1 MKKTLISVAVLGA
14 MSSAAFAQSNVTIYG
29 IVDAG
34 IVAERGGKDGN
45 VTKVSSGV
53 ANASRIGFR
62 GTEDLGGGLSA
73 IFTLETGYKTDDGQL
88 DNSSNTLFNRQA
100 FVGLRS
106 TTAGT
111 LTVGRQYTPWYN
123 ALVQVGDPFAAGLA
137 GSAKNLF
144 PASGINVRNSNAVVY
159 QTPLFNGFAGEV
171 FYGFGEQSE
180 SSAGRQLSAA
190 VSYTNGPLN
199 ARVAYNNRNNDTAS
213 TATAA
218 AVERGIGHNSLLA
231 VNYDFQVAKAYF
243 MFNRSKGLNSIAYPN
258 QGTLGGV
265 TGGIAYTTTTAIA
278 ASRDSRDG
286 LVGVQVPVAG
296 AGKVIASFIYKDD
309 REAVNRDAKQWAIG
323 YMHDISKR
331 TTGYVSYAKIDNK
344 NNAAFTVGG
353 NTEVGSGD
361 SAFNVGV
368 RHSF

>member
-1 MKKTLISVAVLGA
+1 

-34 IVAERGGKDGN
+34 IVSERGGKAGN

-73 IFTLETGYKTDDGQL
+73 IFTLEAGYRVDDGAL
-88 DNSSNTLFNRQA
+88 DNTNNALFNRQA

-111 LTVGRQYTPWYN
+111 LTIGRQYTPWYN
-123 ALVQVGDPFAAGLA
+123 ALAQVGDPFAAGLA

-144 PASGINVRNSNAVVY
+144 PANGINLRNSNAVVY
-159 QTPLFNGFAGEV
+159 QTPVFNGFSGEV

-190 VSYTNGPLN
+190 VSYTNGGLN
-199 ARVAYNNRNNDTAS
+199 ARLAYNNRNNDQ
-213 TATAA
+213 ATGLAPT
-218 AVERGIGHNSLLA
+218 VERGIGRNSLLA

-243 MFNRSKGLNSIAYPN
+243 MYGQNKGLNSVAYAN
-258 QGTLGGV
+258 ST
-265 TGGIAYTTTTAIA
+265 AYTTTAVP
-278 ASRDSRDG
+278 ASQDSRDA
-286 LVGVQVPVAG
+286 LLGVQVPVAG
-296 AGKVIASFIYKDD
+296 KTGKVIASFIYKDD
-309 REAVNRDAKQWAIG
+309 REAFNRDAKQWAIG

-331 TTGYVSYAKIDNK
+331 TTGYVSYASIDNK
-344 NNAAFTVGG
+344 NGASFTVGG
-353 NTEVGSGD
+353 NSEAGTGD
-361 SAFNVGV
+361 RAFNVGV

>member
-88 DNSSNTLFNRQA
+88 DNTSNTLFNRQA

-213 TATAA
+213 TATTA

>member
-14 MSSAAFAQSNVTIYG
+14 VSSAAFAQSNVTIYG
-29 IVDAG
+29 IVDAS
-34 IVAERGGKDGN
+34 IVNERGGKAGN
-45 VTKVSSGV
+45 VTKVSSGT

-73 IFTLETGYKTDDGQL
+73 IFTLETGYKVDDGTL
-88 DNSSNTLFNRQA
+88 DNTSNALFNRQA

-106 TTAGT
+106 KEAGT

-123 ALVQVGDPFAAGLA
+123 ALAQVGDPFAAGLA

-144 PASGINVRNSNAVVY
+144 PAGGVNVRNSNAVVY
-159 QTPLFNGFAGEV
+159 QTPVFNGFSGEV

-180 SSAGRQLSAA
+180 SDAGRQVSAA
-190 VSYTNGPLN
+190 LSYTNGPLN
-199 ARVAYNNRNNDTAS
+199 ARVAYNNRNNDQ
-213 TATAA
+213 ATGIAPTI
-218 AVERGIGHNSLLA
+218 ERGIGRNSLLA
-231 VNYDFQVAKAYF
+231 VNYDFTVAKAFFSYGR
-243 MFNRSKGLNSIAYPN
+243 NKGLNSVAYPN
-258 QGTLGGV
+258 AT
-265 TGGIAYTTTTAIA
+265 AYTTVAVP
-278 ASRDSRDG
+278 ASQDSRDG

-331 TTGYVSYAKIDNK
+331 TTGYVSYARIDNK
-344 NNAAFTVGG
+344 NGASYTVGG
-353 NTEVGSGD
+353 NTEVGTGD

>member
-88 DNSSNTLFNRQA
+88 DNTSNTLFNRQA

-106 TTAGT
+106 KEAGT

-123 ALVQVGDPFAAGLA
+123 ALVQVGDPFAAGLS

-159 QTPLFNGFAGEV
+159 QTPVFNGFSGEV

-213 TATAA
+213 TATTV

-258 QGTLGGV
+258 QGTVGGV
-265 TGGIAYTTTTAIA
+265 TGGIAYTTVAVP

-286 LVGVQVPVAG
+286 LLGVQVPVAG

-344 NNAAFTVGG
+344 NGAAFTVGG

>member
-1 MKKTLISVAVLGA
+1 

-73 IFTLETGYKTDDGQL
+73 IFTLETGYKVDDGQL
-88 DNSSNTLFNRQA
+88 DNTSNTLFNRQA

-144 PASGINVRNSNAVVY
+144 PANGINVRNSNAVVY
-159 QTPLFNGFAGEV
+159 QSPIFSGFSGEV
-171 FYGFGEQSE
+171 FYGFGEQSDA
-180 SSAGRQLSAA
+180 SAGRQLGAA
-190 VSYTNGPLN
+190 LSYTNGPLN
-199 ARVAYNNRNNDTAS
+199 ARIAYNNRNNDTAS
-213 TATAA
+213 TATTA
-218 AVERGIGHNSLLA
+218 AVNRGIGHNSLLA

-243 MFNRSKGLNSIAYPN
+243 MYNSNKGLNSVNYAN
-258 QGTLGGV
+258 QGTINGVLGGV
-265 TGGIAYTTTTAIA
+265 AYTTTAIP

-286 LVGVQVPVAG
+286 LVGVQVPVPG

-323 YMHDISKR
+323 YTHDISKR

>member
-34 IVAERGGKDGN
+34 IVSERGGKAGN

-73 IFTLETGYKTDDGQL
+73 IFTLETGYKTDDGTL
-88 DNSSNTLFNRQA
+88 DATNTLFNRQA

-106 TTAGT
+106 KEAGT

-144 PASGINVRNSNAVVY
+144 PASGINVRNSNSVVY
-159 QTPLFNGFAGEV
+159 QTPVFSGFSGEV

-190 VSYTNGPLN
+190 LSYTNGPVN
-199 ARVAYNNRNNDTAS
+199 ARLAYNNRNNDTA
-213 TATAA
+213 TGLAPT
-218 AVERGIGHNSLLA
+218 VERGIGRNSLLA
-231 VNYDFQVAKAYF
+231 VNYDFNVAKAYF
-243 MFNRSKGLNSIAYPN
+243 MYGQNKGLNSIAYPN
-258 QGTLGGV
+258 ST
-265 TGGIAYTTTTAIA
+265 AYTTTAVP
-278 ASRDSRDG
+278 ASQDSRDA
-286 LVGVQVPVAG
+286 LVGFQVPVAG
-296 AGKVIASFIYKDD
+296 KTGKVVVSYIHKDD
-309 REAVNRDAKQWAIG
+309 REVANRDANQWALG
-323 YMHDISKR
+323 YLHDISKR
-331 TTGYVSYAKIDNK
+331 TTAYVSYARIDNK
-344 NNAAFTVGG
+344 NGASFTVGG

-361 SAFNVGV
+361 TAFNVGV
-368 RHSF
+368 RHTF

>member
-1 MKKTLISVAVLGA
+1 

-88 DNSSNTLFNRQA
+88 DNTSNTLFNRQA

-213 TATAA
+213 TATTA

>member
-34 IVAERGGKDGN
+34 IVSERGGKAGN
-45 VTKVSSGV
+45 VTKLSSGV

-73 IFTLETGYKTDDGQL
+73 IFTLETGYRVDDGAL
-88 DNSSNTLFNRQA
+88 DNSNNQLFNRQA

-106 TTAGT
+106 NTAGT

-123 ALVQVGDPFAAGLA
+123 ALAQVGDPFQAGLA

-144 PASGINVRNSNAVVY
+144 PANGINLRNSNSVVY
-159 QTPLFNGFAGEV
+159 QTPVFSGFSGEF
-171 FYGFGEQSE
+171 FYGFGEQAE
-180 SSAGRQLSAA
+180 SSAGRQLGAA
-190 VSYTNGPLN
+190 VSYTNGGLN
-199 ARVAYNNRNNDTAS
+199 ARIAYNNRNNDTA
-213 TATAA
+213 TGLAPTI
-218 AVERGIGHNSLLA
+218 ERGIGRNSLLA
-231 VNYDFQVAKAYF
+231 VNYDFNVAKAYF
-243 MFNRSKGLNSIAYPN
+243 MYGQNKGLNSIAYAN
-258 QGTLGGV
+258 ST
-265 TGGIAYTTTTAIA
+265 AYTTTAVP
-278 ASRDSRDG
+278 ASQDSRDW
-286 LVGVQVPVAG
+286 LAGVQVPVAG
-296 AGKVIASFIYKDD
+296 KTGKIIASYMRVDD
-309 REAVNRDAKQWAIG
+309 KEIANRDAHQWALG

-331 TTGYVSYAKIDNK
+331 TTGYISYAKITNK
-344 NNAAFTVGG
+344 NGASYTVGG
-353 NTEVGSGD
+353 NTEAGTGD

>member
-34 IVAERGGKDGN
+34 IVSERGGKAGN

-73 IFTLETGYKTDDGQL
+73 IFTLETGYRVDDGAL
-88 DNSSNTLFNRQA
+88 DNSSNALFNRQA

-106 TTAGT
+106 KEAGT

-123 ALVQVGDPFAAGLA
+123 ALAQVGDPFAAGLA

-144 PASGINVRNSNAVVY
+144 PANGINLRNSNAVVY
-159 QTPLFNGFAGEV
+159 QTPVFNGFSGEV

-180 SSAGRQLSAA
+180 SDAGRQISAA

-199 ARVAYNNRNNDTAS
+199 ARVAYNNRNNDTA
-213 TATAA
+213 TGIAPTI
-218 AVERGIGHNSLLA
+218 ERGIGRNSLLA
-231 VNYDFQVAKAYF
+231 VNYDFTVAKAFF
-243 MFNRSKGLNSIAYPN
+243 MYGRNKGLNSVAYPN
-258 QGTLGGV
+258 AT
-265 TGGIAYTTTTAIA
+265 AYTTTAVP
-278 ASRDSRDG
+278 ASQDSRDG
-286 LVGVQVPVAG
+286 LVGVQVPVPG

-309 REAVNRDAKQWAIG
+309 RESFNRDAKQWAIG
-323 YMHDISKR
+323 YTHDISKR
-331 TTGYVSYAKIDNK
+331 TTGYVSYARIDNK
-344 NNAAFTVGG
+344 NNASYTVGG
-353 NTEVGSGD
+353 NTEVGTGD
-361 SAFNVGV
+361 TAFNVGV

>member
-34 IVAERGGKDGN
+34 IVSERGGKAGN
-45 VTKVSSGV
+45 VTKVSSGN

-73 IFTLETGYKTDDGQL
+73 IFTLETGYKVDDGAL
-88 DNSSNTLFNRQA
+88 DNTNNALFNRQA

-123 ALVQVGDPFAAGLA
+123 ALAQVGDPFAAGLA

-144 PASGINVRNSNAVVY
+144 PANGINLRNSNAVVY
-159 QTPLFNGFAGEV
+159 QTPVFSGFSGEV
-171 FYGFGEQSE
+171 FYGFGEQAE

-190 VSYTNGPLN
+190 LSYTNGPLN
-199 ARVAYNNRNNDTAS
+199 ARLAYNNRNNDTA
-213 TATAA
+213 TGIAPT
-218 AVERGIGHNSLLA
+218 VERGIGHNSLLA
-231 VNYDFQVAKAYF
+231 VNYNFEVAKAFF
-243 MFNRSKGLNSIAYPN
+243 MYNQSKGLNSVAYAN
-258 QGTLGGV
+258 SGTVNGV
-265 TGGIAYTTTTAIA
+265 TGGIAYTTVAVP

-286 LVGVQVPVAG
+286 LVGVQVPVAGG

-323 YMHDISKR
+323 YTHDLSKR

-344 NNAAFTVGG
+344 NGAAFTVGG
-353 NTEVGSGD
+353 NSEVGSGD